1 MEIPPDNEVNL
12 ADAMKRVTR
21 QLIATCDNRI
31 ELFIVELQEER
42 ERLLRAIGL
51 TLGVAAFGLLA
62 GITLTILIAVTLGK
76 PFLIVTLVVL
86 TLLYAAAAV
95 FLSFRLARLQ
105 RNWETL
111 SGTLDQLRKDRE
123 CLEKQLA

>member
-1 MEIPPDNEVNL
+1 METPPENEVNL
-12 ADAMKRVTR
+12 ADTMKRVTQ
-21 QLIATCDNRI
+21 QLIATCDNRV

-42 ERLLRAIGL
+42 ERLLWAIGL
-51 TLGVAAFGLLA
+51 TLCVVAFGLLA
-62 GITLTILIAVTLGK
+62 GMTLTAVIAITLGRHFLIAA
-76 PFLIVTLVVL
+76 LIIL
-86 TLLYAAAAV
+86 TLIYAAAAA
-95 FLSFRLARLQ
+95 LLCIRLARLQ